1 MSSFFNKPSWAST
14 QDDGSTA
21 NFYQRSQHIYA
32 DIVAATQRSRSKE
45 TDNTDAIADIEDG
58 GAAKK
63 PRISHSNED
72 VPASEISDG
81 DRRPSPEV
89 ASNSDVVES
98 ARDSSPTNLNSDVLE
113 SAPVPETD
121 RLSEVKPD
129 NVVNNLESGLDTPVS
144 VSSAAENGSELNDR
158 TEACTLEESEARR
171 APDRKI
177 SERVQSHCSD
187 PLLLRK
193 DTEGS
198 PVQPLGREHSTRDE
212 SRATAGASHG
222 ESGEDPIIQILITS
236 NIENTMPLI
245 VRRKMSQR
253 LRDVRLA
260 WCKRQGFDKDMTASV
275 FLTWKGRR
283 LFDVTTCKS
292 LGIGRQNRASS
303 QGLWD
308 VSDELGDKEESM
320 QIHVEAVTDLPVA
333 PSRQQIPSDSTNE
346 PISKVGVVSDDRQE
360 STGGL
365 IRMIL
370 KSPGYGELRAKV
382 TPNTRI
388 SNIIASFRDS
398 QHISAE
404 KQIYLLFDGERLSTD
419 SCVSDYDIAD
429 LDMVDV
435 QVK

>member
-45 TDNTDAIADIEDG
+45 TDSTDAIADIEDG

-81 DRRPSPEV
+81 DRHSSPEV

-113 SAPVPETD
+113 SVQVPESD
-121 RLSEVKPD
+121 RSSEVKAA
-129 NVVNNLESGLDTPVS
+129 NIVNNLGSGLNTPVS
-144 VSSAAENGSELNDR
+144 VSPAAENGSELNDR
-158 TEACTLEESEARR
+158 TEARTLEKSEARR
-171 APDRKI
+171 APDRSL

-187 PLLLRK
+187 PILSRK

-198 PVQPLGREHSTRDE
+198 PVQPLGLVHGTRDE
-212 SRATAGASHG
+212 SRATAGASPG
-222 ESGEDPIIQILITS
+222 ERDEDPIIQILITS

-308 VSDELGDKEESM
+308 VSELGDKEESM

-365 IRMIL
+365 IRIIL

>member
-63 PRISHSNED
+63 PRISHSTED
-72 VPASEISDG
+72 VPPSEISDG
-81 DRRPSPEV
+81 NGHSSPGV
-89 ASNSDVVES
+89 ASKSDVVES
-98 ARDSSPTNLNSDVLE
+98 AGHTSPTNPNSDGLE

-121 RLSEVKPD
+121 RLSEVKRD

-144 VSSAAENGSELNDR
+144 VSLAAENGSELNDR

-171 APDRKI
+171 VPDRNV
-177 SERVQSHCSD
+177 SER
-187 PLLLRK
+187 
-193 DTEGS
+193 
-198 PVQPLGREHSTRDE
+198 PLGLEHSTRDE
-212 SRATAGASHG
+212 SRVTAGASHG
-222 ESGEDPIIQILITS
+222 ESVEDPIIQILITS

-308 VSDELGDKEESM
+308 VNDELGDKEETM

-333 PSRQQIPSDSTNE
+333 PSRQQIPSDSTDE
-346 PISKVGVVSDDRQE
+346 PISKVGAVSDDRQE
-360 STGGL
+360 NTGGL
-365 IRMIL
+365 IRIIL

>member
-129 NVVNNLESGLDTPVS
+129 N
-144 VSSAAENGSELNDR
+144 
-158 TEACTLEESEARR
+158 
-171 APDRKI
+171 
-177 SERVQSHCSD
+177 SHCSD